1 MARAKAPK
9 NTGSQGFIHT
19 STPNGSTL
27 KAPTMS
33 MAMPGESASKPPP
46 MDTAEMTGMMDSMPN
61 GMMESM

>member
-1 MARAKAPK
+1 MAKTKAPK
-9 NTGSQGFIHT
+9 NSGSQQFTHT
-19 STPNGSTL
+19 STPAGSTL

-46 MDTAEMTGMMDSMPN
+46 MDTAEMTGMMDSMTG